1 MLSHYLNCSK
11 NTESKKPGIEK
22 TKNGKIMLL
31 SNCTVCASKIGRFIK
46 EQEASGIL
54 SSLDIEI
61 PSKVTK

>member
-31 SNCTVCASKIGRFIK
+31 SSCTICASKIWRFIK
-46 EQEASGIL
+46 EQEARGIL
-54 SSLDIEI
+54 SSLGIEI
-61 PSKVTK
+61 PNKVTK

>member
-1 MLSHYLNCSK
+1 
-11 NTESKKPGIEK
+11 
-22 TKNGKIMLL
+22 MLL